1 MTTPDG
7 DNVEWFRR
15 DSDLYRRMFMSN
27 LKLYGEL
34 LKNWERYSR
43 MYRSCNMSSPKVWE
57 KIFAQACI
65 DE

>member
-1 MTTPDG
+1 
-7 DNVEWFRR
+7 
-15 DSDLYRRMFMSN
+15 MSN

-57 KIFAQACI
+57 RIFEQARI